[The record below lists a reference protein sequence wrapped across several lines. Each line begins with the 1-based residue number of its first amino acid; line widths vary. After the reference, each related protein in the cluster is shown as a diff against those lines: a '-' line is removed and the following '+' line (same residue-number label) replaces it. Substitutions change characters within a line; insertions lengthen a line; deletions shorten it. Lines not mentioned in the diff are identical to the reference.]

1 MSWSGYPH
9 YIRTK
14 IIKQLHSRQKGQQ
27 NNSDQDKK
35 NLHVIFYR
43 IVYAGAKGDRLLKSY

>member
-14 IIKQLHSRQKGQQ
+14 IIKQLYSRQKGQQ
-27 NNSDQDKK
+27 NNGDQGKE
-35 NLHVIFYR
+35 NLHVIFCR
-43 IVYAGAKGDRLLKSY
+43 ILYAGTKGDRLLKSY